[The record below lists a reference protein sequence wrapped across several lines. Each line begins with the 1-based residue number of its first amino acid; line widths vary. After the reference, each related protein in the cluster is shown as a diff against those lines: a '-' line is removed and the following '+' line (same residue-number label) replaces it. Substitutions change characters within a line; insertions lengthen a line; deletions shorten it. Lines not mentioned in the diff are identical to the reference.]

1 MDFGEVLT
9 RAWKIIWKFKVL
21 WIFGILSSCGQG
33 GGGGGGG
40 GGGNAGVRFSGGDP
54 NLPPEMRRF
63 FNGVENFFE
72 NIQGWEIAALVIGF
86 LLFILIVVLIT
97 SAINTVGR
105 LGLVQGTL
113 KAEEGA
119 ERMTFGELFSR
130 STPFFWRVFG
140 LNILI
145 SLVMMVV
152 VILFILPFVGFGALT
167 AGIGFL
173 CFLPF
178 LCLIIPAAWLAT
190 ILIEQMNIA
199 LVVEDLKI
207 KEGIQRGWEVFKA
220 NFGEVLVMG
229 LILGVGSFII
239 SIFLAVPMIMV
250 MIPAVFGILGGTF
263 SGSGFLLG
271 GGIVAAVL
279 GAVILLPVLI
289 VLGGILQSYVK
300 TAWTLTY
307 LRLTKSAETGLET
320 VILSPE
326 EIQ

>member
-21 WIFGILSSCGQG
+21 WIFGILSSCGQSG
-33 GGGGGGG
+33 GGSGGG
-40 GGGNAGVRFSGGDP
+40 GGGNAGVRFSGGDY
-54 NLPPEMRRF
+54 NLPPGMRHF
-63 FNGVENFFE
+63 FDGVENFFE

-86 LLFILIVVLIT
+86 LLFILIIVLIT

-105 LGLVQGTL
+105 IGLVQGTL
-113 KAEEGA
+113 KAEDGA
-119 ERMTFGELFSR
+119 ERMSFGELFS
-130 STPFFWRVFG
+130 SGTPFFWRVFG

-145 SLVMMVV
+145 SLVMMVA
-152 VILFILPFVGFGALT
+152 VILFFLPFVGFAALT
-167 AGIGFL
+167 AGFGL
-173 CFLPF
+173 
-178 LCLIIPAAWLAT
+178 LCLIPFICLFIPVIWLVG

-199 LVVEDLKI
+199 IIVEDLKI
-207 KEGIQRGWEVFKA
+207 KGGILRGWEVFKG
-220 NFGEVLVMG
+220 NIGYFLLMG
-229 LILGVGSFII
+229 LILGLGSAII
-239 SIFLAVPMIMV
+239 SLFLVVPLIMV

-271 GGIVAAVL
+271 GGIAAAVL
-279 GAVILLPVLI
+279 GTLILLPIVI

-307 LRLTKSAETGLET
+307 LRLTKPAETGLET

-326 EIQ
+326 ELQ